1 MAEWKPGA
9 KHRRRAAG
17 MRPFRAGAAPAALG
31 GGMKARTAALV
42 CVVATGAAV
51 LERVWFGHAW
61 GEAASLTSAF
71 YHGDASRFVDY
82 ATAIVQ
88 GRTFDNGIPFHPP
101 GWPLALAAFLRA
113 AGALRAGDAA
123 VPVAAV
129 KLLVATLSGTTVGL
143 ATWLAYEM
151 AGPGAML
158 AVALLGPFHFGH
170 IVEGTVANSEALY
183 GLCLTITLFA
193 AWRWQRTGA
202 THPFLWALAAGAAGG
217 LAMLVRAEFLACG
230 IALLALAAW
239 WKRPGWILQSG
250 AFLVAFAAVLIP
262 STLWHWRT
270 LSAFNAGHVGR
281 VAGPLPTFAP
291 VTSYGPFNF
300 AMANHEN
307 ADGGPNRDHPLLERC
322 NAETTARLEVGQLDL
337 ECPAVYDLY
346 VHGYSIGARWLIA
359 HPVAALDLVT
369 RKLAFTVG
377 FLAHGYLVDDIGP
390 DVDGTRRRVDLVD
403 PERGWLI
410 PVHLALIAAGVFVLR
425 KHAAALGIVL
435 AGLAGLVGSTVLFYG
450 YVRLGVAYLPA
461 FWVLQGAGASA
472 AISRVAGS
480 RRRGYAVVVAAVVTL
495 VVTLTLWDGA
505 HTRSSRALV
514 LDGARTASGALIQ
527 DETLEVRRVH

>member
-1 MAEWKPGA
+1 MSKHARRPAEARAVRTRPAPA
-9 KHRRRAAG
+9 K
-17 MRPFRAGAAPAALG
+17 RAGGVEAGIAV
-31 GGMKARTAALV
+31 LV

-61 GEAASLTSAF
+61 GEAA
-71 YHGDASRFVDY
+71 
-82 ATAIVQ
+82 
-88 GRTFDNGIPFHPP
+88 
-101 GWPLALAAFLRA
+101 
-113 AGALRAGDAA
+113 
-123 VPVAAV
+123 
-129 KLLVATLSGTTVGL
+129 
-143 ATWLAYEM
+143 
-151 AGPGAML
+151 
-158 AVALLGPFHFGH
+158 
-170 IVEGTVANSEALY
+170 
-183 GLCLTITLFA
+183 
-193 AWRWQRTGA
+193 
-202 THPFLWALAAGAAGG
+202 
-217 LAMLVRAEFLACG
+217 
-230 IALLALAAW
+230 
-239 WKRPGWILQSG
+239 
-250 AFLVAFAAVLIP
+250 
-262 STLWHWRT
+262 
-270 LSAFNAGHVGR
+270 
-281 VAGPLPTFAP
+281 
-291 VTSYGPFNF
+291 SYGPFNF

-322 NAETTARLEVGQLDL
+322 NEDTTARLAVGQLDL

-377 FLAHGYLVDDIGP
+377 FLAHGYLIDDIGP

-403 PERGWLI
+403 PEREWLI

-450 YVRLGVAYLPA
+450 YVRLG
-461 FWVLQGAGASA
+461 
-472 AISRVAGS
+472 
-480 RRRGYAVVVAAVVTL
+480 AVVVATVVTL

-505 HTRSSRALV
+505 QKRSSRALV